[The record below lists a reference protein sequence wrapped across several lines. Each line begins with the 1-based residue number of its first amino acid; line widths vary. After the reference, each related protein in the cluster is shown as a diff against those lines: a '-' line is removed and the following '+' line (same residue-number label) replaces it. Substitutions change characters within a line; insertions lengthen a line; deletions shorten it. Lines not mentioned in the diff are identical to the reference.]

1 MTFRHHW
8 CTHPL
13 NLKITDMHGT
23 EAPSNWVTRWT
34 HLLPPQSRVLDLACG
49 AGRHMRWL
57 AENGHRCV
65 GVDRSSE
72 ALQVAKA
79 HGQVIEADIETGDW
93 PLLGKQFDAV
103 IVTNYLWRPL
113 MPRILESLTP
123 TGFLIYET
131 FALGH
136 EKYGKPSRPDFLL
149 QPGELLQTCSQ
160 MHVIAYENGYS
171 DQPPKVV
178 QRIVATPQ
186 VPAPGQQFGLGSR

>member
-1 MTFRHHW
+1 
-8 CTHPL
+8 
-13 NLKITDMHGT
+13 MHGT
-23 EAPSNWVTRWT
+23 EAPSSWVTRWT

-49 AGRHMRWL
+49 AGRHMQWF
-57 AENGHRCV
+57 AENGHTCL

-93 PLLGKQFDAV
+93 PLLGTQFDAV

-123 TGFLIYET
+123 TGILIYET

-149 QPGELLQTCSQ
+149 KPGELLQACSQ
-160 MHVIAYENGYS
+160 MHVIAYENGYL
-171 DQPPKVV
+171 DQPPKVI

-186 VPAPGQQFGLGSR
+186 VPAPGHPFGLGSR